1 MDEDYEKLI
10 LTSVREA
17 LVSSPKGIV
26 EALREF
32 GWSECAALD
41 EPFAFTAL
49 FEQQG
54 HLGVTS
60 DALDLAAA
68 TVLGIASD
76 VTLVWPVGPA
86 PAGSDETLAIDGRLT
101 VDGIGLRS
109 FRNPD
114 RRLLVPATGTVH
126 EVESSA
132 LEESALG
139 GMARGSDW
147 VRIRGTARSTAIV
160 GSWTELVP
168 RCRLAIASELVGLA
182 QLILD
187 VATEQVSTR
196 QQFGRTIGANQAVRF
211 QLAEGYAGVSG
222 ARALV
227 AAAWEDGSPA
237 SANWAREVAGS
248 VHGLLAKAAIQ
259 VCGAIGLSE
268 DHQLPRLVRLG
279 FALDTLVC
287 SREGS
292 WTVPREELAPPVEQS
307 PETHESVGHF

>member
-1 MDEDYEKLI
+1 MDEDYESMI

-17 LVSSPKGIV
+17 LARSPKDIA
-26 EALREF
+26 EALRKF
-32 GWSECAALD
+32 GWSECAAMD

-54 HLGVTS
+54 HLGVAS

-68 TVLGIASD
+68 TVLGIDSD
-76 VTLVWPVGPA
+76 VAVVWPVGLVT
-86 PAGSDETLAIDGRLT
+86 GDNDEVRAIHGRLE
-101 VDGIGLRS
+101 VDGIALRS
-109 FRNPD
+109 VRDPD
-114 RRLLVPATGTVH
+114 RRLLVPAADSVH
-126 EVESSA
+126 QVESLE

-139 GMARGSDW
+139 GMASDSDW
-147 VRIRGTARSTAIV
+147 VRVRGEARSTSIV

-168 RCRLAIASELVGLA
+168 RCRLAVASELVGLA

-222 ARALV
+222 ARALIAV
-227 AAAWEDGSPA
+227 AWEDGSADSA
-237 SANWAREVAGS
+237 SWAREVAGA
-248 VHGLLAKAAIQ
+248 VHGLLAKVAIQ

-268 DHQLPRLVRLG
+268 EHQLPRLVRRG

-287 SREGS
+287 SREEP
-292 WTVPREELAPPVEQS
+292 WTATREEIAPPAGRS
-307 PETHESVGHF
+307 PEIHESVGHF